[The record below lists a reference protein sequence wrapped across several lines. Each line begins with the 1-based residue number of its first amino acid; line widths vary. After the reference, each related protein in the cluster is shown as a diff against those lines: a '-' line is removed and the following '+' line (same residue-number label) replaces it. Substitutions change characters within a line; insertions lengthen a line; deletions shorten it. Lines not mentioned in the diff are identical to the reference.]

1 MATIYSEFT
10 WIIITIL
17 NEHYNL
23 FFPLTII
30 MESKKE
36 YDLTSI
42 KQQIPSILDDF
53 TKYYIFYNK
62 NPEYDEYQ
70 RLYYNIK
77 DNMDNLESQV
87 KKTSQSIDEETVKLN
102 EILKTV
108 NEKIAKERNKNK
120 QLKRRLGLAENES
133 NGADEMVKDYTT
145 VYDTGYTRNWSLVIG
160 IVGLLVYGV
169 NLYSTGGS
177 NVQKAVMDA
186 KNITTAS
193 FATASTLIGTTDV
206 QKAQQDLDAARTAN
220 LKAGDVY
227 DKLRKSS
234 STDEVLKTQARAAY
248 TRTQQ
253 DLVKARNALTDATRK
268 QQAK

>member
-1 MATIYSEFT
+1 
-10 WIIITIL
+10 
-17 NEHYNL
+17 
-23 FFPLTII
+23 

-87 KKTSQSIDEETVKLN
+87 KKTSQTIDEETAKLN

-108 NEKIAKERNKNK
+108 NQKINKERTKNK
-120 QLKRRLGLAENES
+120 YLKRRLGLAENES
-133 NGADEMVKDYTT
+133 NGADEMVRDYTT
-145 VYDTGYTRNWSLVIG
+145 VYDAGYTRNWSLILG
-160 IVGLLVYGV
+160 IIGLLVYGV
-169 NLYSTGGS
+169 QLYSGT
-177 NVQKAVMDA
+177 NIQQAVMDA
-186 KNITTAS
+186 KNATTS
-193 FATASTLIGTTDV
+193 ATSLATSLVGANDV
-206 QKAQQDLDAARTAN
+206 QKAQQELDAARTAN

-234 STDEVLKTQARAAY
+234 SKDEAQKTQARAAY

-268 QQAK
+268 QQTK